1 MPPLT
6 QPSLNLV
13 NRKLD
18 LKKDKNNL
26 GSYMSQH
33 IIDNDIELIACKGE
47 NIYSDKYYT
56 KSLKNQLTGNVASI
70 INILLNS
77 NCVPNQYNKAKLLI
91 DQDDSCELT

>member
-33 IIDNDIELIACKGE
+33 IIDNDIELIACKG
-47 NIYSDKYYT
+47 
-56 KSLKNQLTGNVASI
+56 
-70 INILLNS
+70 
-77 NCVPNQYNKAKLLI
+77 
-91 DQDDSCELT
+91 